1 MNHTLDMDS
10 LNDSQ
15 KRAVIAK
22 DGRKLISSVAGSGKT
37 RVLTYRTVY
46 LIREYH
52 VSPSNILLT
61 TFTSKAKDE
70 MKERLQPLLTQKEIN
85 ELTVGTFHSIARSI
99 LKTEYTLMKHP
110 LAEAFSYEKPIL
122 VGAPQKWII
131 EDIMVKKLGM
141 NLKDKNEI
149 TVPEVI
155 SAIGTA
161 KNELIDVKTFCFNAI
176 TEKDF
181 KIADIYK
188 LYEEHKDN
196 ERIIDFDDM
205 IINLYKLF
213 VDYPKILTK
222 YQKKFKYILVDEGQ
236 DNNFAQYRLI
246 NMLAGLYN
254 NIFLA
259 GDDDQSMYRFRGAR
273 PDEFIGF
280 GKLDKVEVINLENN
294 YRSTPGIL
302 DVANKLIDKNTVR
315 LQKKLVPFLK
325 PVAYQDVVYNMYDDD
340 DQEALN
346 VVNQLMDIINKGS
359 FYSDCAVLYRT
370 NAQSR
375 ALEDYF
381 IQNSIPYVIHGGV
394 SFYERKEVKD
404 LVAYMQLAVD
414 PNNNEAFERVVN
426 TPTRYLGKAFIK
438 TISSEAKSKR
448 ISFFKALKTAK
459 LTPQQHRNGMEYMK
473 LIEKMCDMA
482 KNNVPTAT
490 LLNEIIK
497 LTKYD
502 EYLRQQSPEHEED
515 NDVMENIDILR
526 TAVSKHSSTKG
537 FLSFLSSLIKGKK
550 ENKDAVQLMTIHRSK
565 GLEFPNVWNIGF
577 ANNLLPHKYALESG
591 DPNAI
596 EEERRLGYVAMT
608 RAQKIL
614 FVSTPMQYAGKPLD
628 ISMFVHD
635 AELIKEEKEEK

>member
-1 MNHTLDMDS
+1 MNHTLDMDG
-10 LNDSQ
+10 LNAGQ
-15 KRAVIAK
+15 RKAVMAK
-22 DGRKLISSVAGSGKT
+22 DGRKLICSVAGSGKT

-46 LIREYH
+46 LIREYK

-110 LAEAFSYEKPIL
+110 LAEAFSYEKSIL
-122 VGAPQKWII
+122 VGAPQKWLI
-131 EDIMVKKLGM
+131 EEIMVKKLGL
-141 NLKDKNEI
+141 NLKDKNEL
-149 TVPEVI
+149 TVPDVI
-155 SAIGTA
+155 GAISTA
-161 KNELIDVKTFCFNAI
+161 KNELIDVKSFCFNAI

-181 KIADIYK
+181 KIAEIYR
-188 LYEEHKDN
+188 LYEEHKND

-213 VDYPKILTK
+213 VKYPKILTK

-246 NMLAGLYN
+246 DMLAGLYN
-254 NIFLA
+254 NVFLV

-280 GKLDKVEVINLENN
+280 GNLDGVEVINLENN

-302 DVANKLIDKNTVR
+302 DVANKLIDKNTIR
-315 LQKKLVPFLK
+315 LPKKLVPFLK
-325 PVAYQDVVYNMYDDD
+325 PVPYNDVEYNVYDNDDA
-340 DQEALN
+340 EAQN
-346 VVNQLMDIINKGS
+346 VVQQLIKDINEGN
-359 FYSDCAVLYRT
+359 FYSDCAVIYRT

-381 IQNSIPYVIHGGV
+381 IQNSVPYVIHGGI

-426 TPTRYLGKAFIK
+426 TPTRYLGKAFMKII
-438 TISSEAKSKR
+438 TTEAKSKR
-448 ISFFKALKTAK
+448 VSFFKAMKTAK

-473 LIEKMCDMA
+473 LIEKIHDLS
-482 KNNVPTAT
+482 KNKTSPA
-490 LLNEIIK
+490 LLLSEIIK
-497 LTKYD
+497 ITKYD
-502 EYLRQQSPEHEED
+502 EYLRQQSPEREED
-515 NDVMENIDILR
+515 NDVMENVDILR
-526 TAVSKHSSTKG
+526 TAVSKHDSTKG
-537 FLSFLSSLIKGKK
+537 FLNFLSALIKGKK

-565 GLEFPNVWNIGF
+565 GLEFPFVWNIGF
-577 ANNLLPHKYALESG
+577 SNNLLPHRYSLESG

-608 RAQKIL
+608 RAQKKL
-614 FVSTPMQYAGKPLD
+614 YVSSTLQYAGKPLD
-628 ISMFVHD
+628 ISMFIHD
-635 AELIKEEKEEK
+635 AELLKEEKEEK

>member
-1 MNHTLDMDS
+1 MNLLEG
-10 LNDSQ
+10 LNDGQ
-15 KRAVIAK
+15 KKAVTHK
-22 DGRKLISSVAGSGKT
+22 DGRALIVSVAGSGKT
-37 RVLTYRTVY
+37 RVLTYRTAY
-46 LIREYH
+46 LIREYKIN
-52 VSPSNILLT
+52 PSNILLT

-70 MKERLQPLLTQKEIN
+70 MKERLQPILTQKEIS
-85 ELTVGTFHSIARSI
+85 ELTVGTFHSVARSI

-122 VGAPQKWII
+122 SGGPQKWLI
-131 EDIMVKKLGM
+131 EEIMVKKLGM
-141 NLKDKNEI
+141 NLKDKSELS
-149 TVPEVI
+149 VPEVV
-155 SAIGTA
+155 SAISTA
-161 KNELIDVKTFCFNAI
+161 KNELIDVKSFCFNAI

-181 KIADIYK
+181 KISEIYK
-188 LYEEHKDN
+188 LYEEHKND

-213 VDYPKILTK
+213 IQYPKILAK

-246 NMLAGLYN
+246 DMLAGLYN
-254 NIFLA
+254 NVFLV

-280 GKLDKVEVINLENN
+280 GNLEGVQIINLENN

-325 PVAYQDVVYNMYDDD
+325 PVEYKDVVYSEYNSDDD
-340 DQEALN
+340 EAQN
-346 VVNQLMDIINKGS
+346 VVMQLMNVINEGN

-381 IQNSIPYVIHGGV
+381 IQNSVPYVIHGGV

-404 LVAYMQLAVD
+404 LVAYMQLSVD
-414 PNNNEAFERVVN
+414 PNNNEAFERVLN
-426 TPTRYLGKAFIK
+426 TPSRYLGKAFMK
-438 TISSEAKSKR
+438 TIATEAKKKR
-448 ISFFKALKTAK
+448 VSYFKALKTAK

-473 LIEKMCDMA
+473 LVEKIHDMS
-482 KNNVPTAT
+482 KSGMSTSR
-490 LLNEIIK
+490 LLEEIIK

-502 EYLRQQSPEHEED
+502 EYLRQQSPEREED
-515 NDVMENIDILR
+515 NDVMENIDILK

-537 FLSFLSSLIKGKK
+537 FLTFLSSLIKGKK

-565 GLEFPNVWNIGF
+565 GLEFPSVWAIGF

-596 EEERRLGYVAMT
+596 EEERRLAYVALT

-614 FVSTPMQYAGKPLD
+614 HVSTPLQYASKPLEV
-628 ISMFVHD
+628 SSFVYD
-635 AELIKEEKEEK
+635 AELVKEEK